1 MFPMYGTNFTRWLTI
16 HQALSMRASTSWGT
30 MSSIQFSPPP
40 RFFGEHKMNRST
52 TKPGFVGGPCLLPCL
67 LIDWSLSNKSAI
79 NILIHRIYPI
89 LIYFECV
96 GKLKLQFS
104 SRKCWLTIGLRDFPL
119 KIHGN
124 QCATLLMRS
133 GTTNLGPR
141 TQQLR
146 DLRLHLH
153 GHPLPKR
160 CMKNFIWAIWI
171 CPKIGYL

>member
-30 MSSIQFSPPP
+30 MSSIQFSPP